1 MDYIRPL
8 YTYADKIFHVHLKD
22 THIFRDRLDRV
33 GRMAYPLEFMAP
45 KLPGLGD
52 IDWARFCSA
61 LYDIH
66 FSGSACI
73 EVEDRNF
80 EENDVAIRRGIAL
93 AYRNISQYIPTG
105 TGA

>member
-1 MDYIRPL
+1 M
-8 YTYADKIFHVHLKD
+8 KD
-22 THIFRDRLDRV
+22 THVFRDKLNAV
-33 GRMAYPLEFMAP
+33 GRMAYPLDFMSP

-66 FSGSACI
+66 FAGSACV

-80 EENDVAIRRGIAL
+80 EENDDAIRRGIAL
-93 AYRNISQYIPTG
+93 AYRNVSRYIPTG